1 MQVGRK
7 RKVGRD
13 CETVTV
19 NESVGQVETA
29 VGVVILGCGYDC
41 EFCADSQECAAS
53 ILRKWRSCLSAT
65 TIRCSMMMIVHNA
78 SCLSG
83 C

>member
-1 MQVGRK
+1 MRLALYFESWLRALVTPSHRMQVGRK

-29 VGVVILGCGYDC
+29 VGVVMLGCGCDYG
-41 EFCADSQECAAS
+41 F
-53 ILRKWRSCLSAT
+53 
-65 TIRCSMMMIVHNA
+65 
-78 SCLSG
+78 
-83 C
+83 